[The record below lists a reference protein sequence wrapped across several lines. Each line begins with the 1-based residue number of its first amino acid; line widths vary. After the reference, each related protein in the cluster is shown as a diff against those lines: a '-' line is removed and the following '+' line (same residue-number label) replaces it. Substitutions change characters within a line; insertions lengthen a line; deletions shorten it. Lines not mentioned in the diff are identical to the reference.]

1 LKTESDI
8 YGPTE
13 LNSLLR
19 DFPDIDKANI
29 KLWLSSAAVLERVVH
44 AAAETFTAITRE
56 EIEPK
61 LKVYAPNPSFTEARD
76 KLEKGHVVII
86 SGPPGVGKTTL
97 AEMLSFAYIA
107 ESWNYVAIRS
117 LDDGYAKLRDSEKQI
132 FFFDDFLGTAA
143 LDTRLLATKDSDLAR
158 FIKRVRSSPN
168 ARFVLTTRAPI
179 FEEARRVS
187 EHLADTKLD
196 ILKYVLDVGIY
207 TRRIVVPALG
217 EVRWIA
223 RALPPREFTDFA
235 FHPLAS

>member
-1 LKTESDI
+1 
-8 YGPTE
+8 
-13 LNSLLR
+13 
-19 DFPDIDKANI
+19 
-29 KLWLSSAAVLERVVH
+29 
-44 AAAETFTAITRE
+44 
-56 EIEPK
+56 
-61 LKVYAPNPSFTEARD
+61 
-76 KLEKGHVVII
+76 
-86 SGPPGVGKTTL
+86 
-97 AEMLSFAYIA
+97 MLSYAYIA

-132 FFFDDFLGTAA
+132 FFFDDFLGTAT